1 MPRLTKSRVLDEA
14 LALLDQVGLDA
25 LTMRKLAEALG
36 VQAGAIYWHYE
47 SKQHLLGAMAEH
59 MLAGCV
65 IEEPLDPARWSE
77 RLLAQLDAFRRAL
90 LAHRDGGRVFA
101 GTFVAAP
108 NTFGLAEVL
117 VATLRAV
124 GLSSRDAAWTAMSLI
139 YFVNGF
145 VVEEQ
150 AATGID
156 AQPFFAGIDAARF
169 PQVAA
174 AAEYFVDPDH
184 GARFTYG
191 LGLLIAGVQRK
202 IEDAVLPASPA
213 PAAAQSTARAPE
225 KRATRRRSS

>member
-1 MPRLTKSRVLDEA
+1 MPRLTKSRVLEEA
-14 LALLDQVGLDA
+14 LSLLDQVGLDA

-47 SKQHLLGAMAEH
+47 SKQHLLGAMAEQ

-65 IEEPLDPARWSE
+65 IEEPLDITRWTE

-124 GLSSRDAAWTAMSLI
+124 GLSSRDAAWTTMSLI

-174 AAEYFVDPDH
+174 ATEYFVDPDH
-184 GARFTYG
+184 AARFAYG
-191 LGLLIAGVQRK
+191 LGLLIAGIQRK
-202 IEDAVLPASPA
+202 IEGTSTAASPA
-213 PAAAQSTARAPE
+213 QEVAQPREGGPRPRS
-225 KRATRRRSS
+225 KRRRA

>member
-1 MPRLTKSRVLDEA
+1 MPRLTKSRVLEEA
-14 LALLDQVGLDA
+14 LTLLDQVGLDA

-47 SKQHLLGAMAEH
+47 SKQHLLGAMAEQ

-65 IEEPLDPARWSE
+65 IPDPRDPTRWSD
-77 RLLAQLDAFRRAL
+77 RLTAQLNAFRRAL
-90 LAHRDGGRVFA
+90 LTHRDGGRVFA

-108 NTFGLAEVL
+108 NTFSLAEVL

-124 GLSSRDAAWTAMSLI
+124 GLSSRDAVWTAMSLI

-156 AQPFFAGIDAARF
+156 AKPFFAGIDAARF
-169 PQVAA
+169 PEVAA
-174 AAEYFVDPDH
+174 ASAHFVDPDH
-184 GARFTYG
+184 GARFAYG
-191 LGLLIAGVQRK
+191 LELLMAGVQRK
-202 IEDAVLPASPA
+202 IEDA
-213 PAAAQSTARAPE
+213 STAASRAQEAARSLEHPP
-225 KRATRRRSS
+225 KPRSKRRRV

>member
-14 LALLDQVGLDA
+14 LVLLDRVGLDA

-36 VQAGAIYWHYE
+36 VQAGALYWHYE
-47 SKQHLLGAMAEH
+47 SKQHLLGAMAEQ

-65 IEEPLDPARWSE
+65 LGEPLDPTRWAE

-174 AAEYFVDPDH
+174 AAPHFVDPDH
-184 GARFTYG
+184 SARFSYG
-191 LGLLIAGVQRK
+191 LELLIAGVQRK
-202 IEDAVLPASPA
+202 IEDAASSTSPGRE
-213 PAAAQSTARAPE
+213 AAQSREHAPKPRA
-225 KRATRRRSS
+225 RRRRA